1 MQGPLVCIV
10 TQPKI
15 AVAHD
20 FIRVMGTR
28 NLTEVMRICMGKRNL
43 TDNVYMRVCMGKR
56 NLTDEVMRICMG
68 KENLAL
74 ESH

>member
-1 MQGPLVCIV
+1 MCIV

-20 FIRVMGTR
+20 FIRVMGT
-28 NLTEVMRICMGKRNL
+28 RNL

>member
-1 MQGPLVCIV
+1 MCIM

-15 AVAHD
+15 AVSHD
-20 FIRVMGTR
+20 VIRV
-28 NLTEVMRICMGKRNL
+28 MGKRNL
-43 TDNVYMRVCMGKR
+43 TCEGVCMGKR
-56 NLTDEVMRICMG
+56 NLTDEAMRVCMGKLTDEAMRVCMG